1 MNSPHALLVLRGSS
15 TPSLEVVRCAVVR
28 ALLRLLLLLLLR
40 VDDCSVLSC
49 VMVPAAMV

>member
-15 TPSLEVVRCAVVR
+15 TPSLEVVRGAVVR
-28 ALLRLLLLLLLR
+28 ALLLLLLPLR